1 MGKSKGKILK
11 KSRLVICVMLV
22 LFFCIYL
29 FFTKYV
35 NPVILS
41 TTQYKVQSLML
52 KAVNSAV
59 SEVMSDNV
67 IYDDLIK
74 TVTNEN
80 GDITMIQA
88 NSVMINRLSK
98 ELVRESQNN
107 IEKIGDMGVD
117 VPIGTFSGVPILVGR
132 GPDIKLRLLPIG
144 SISADF
150 TSSFSTAGINQTN
163 HRIYINVVA
172 SVGIVMPLESKVVS
186 STIQV
191 LVCESLIVGKI
202 PETYLMASDW
212 SQTLDLIPS

>member
-1 MGKSKGKILK
+1 MCIL
-11 KSRLVICVMLV
+11 LI
-22 LFFCIYL
+22 LFFCVYL
-29 FFTKYV
+29 FFVKYV

-59 SEVMSDNV
+59 SEVMSDNI
-67 IYDDLIK
+67 IYDDLVK
-74 TVTNEN
+74 TVLNAS

-98 ELVRESQNN
+98 QLVKEAQNN
-107 IEKIGDMGVD
+107 IEKIGDMGVN
-117 VPIGTFSGVPILVGR
+117 VPVGTFSGIPILVGR
-132 GPDIKLRLLPIG
+132 GPDIKLKLLPIG

-150 TSSFSTAGINQTN
+150 TSMFSTAGINQTN
-163 HRIYINVVA
+163 HKIYINVVA

-186 STIQV
+186 SSIQV

-202 PETYLMASDW
+202 PETYLMASEW

>member
-1 MGKSKGKILK
+1 MAKGKSKLK
-11 KSRLVICVMLV
+11 KSGLLAITLVV
-22 LFFCIYL
+22 LFFCLYI
-29 FFTKYV
+29 FFIRYV

-41 TTQYKVQSLML
+41 TTYYKVESLML

-59 SEVMSDNV
+59 SEVMSDNI

-74 TVTNEN
+74 TVINEN

-88 NSVMINRLSK
+88 NSIMINRLSK
-98 ELVRESQNN
+98 ELVKESQKN
-107 IEKIGDMGVD
+107 IERIGNVGVD

-132 GPDIKLRLLPIG
+132 GPSIKLRLLPIG

-150 TSSFSTAGINQTN
+150 TSSFTTAGINQTN
-163 HRIYINVVA
+163 HKIYINVVA
-172 SVGIVMPLESKVVS
+172 SVGIVMPMESKLVS
-186 STIQV
+186 SKIQV

>member
-1 MGKSKGKILK
+1 MGKIVDKFFK
-11 KSRLVICVMLV
+11 KSRLVFCIVLV
-22 LFFCIYL
+22 LFFCLYF

-59 SEVMSDNV
+59 SEVMSDNMM
-67 IYDDLIK
+67 YDDLIK
-74 TVTNEN
+74 TITNEEGN
-80 GDITMIQA
+80 ITMIQA

-98 ELVRESQNN
+98 ELVRQSQNN
-107 IEKIGDMGVD
+107 IEKIKDAGVD

-132 GPDIKLRLLPIG
+132 GPNIRLKLLPIG

-150 TSSFSTAGINQTN
+150 TSVFTTAGINQTN

-202 PETYLMASDW
+202 PETYLKATDW

>member
-1 MGKSKGKILK
+1 MAKGKSKLK
-11 KSRLVICVMLV
+11 KSGLLAITLVV
-22 LFFCIYL
+22 LFFCLYI
-29 FFTKYV
+29 FFIRYV

-41 TTQYKVQSLML
+41 TTYYKVESLML

-59 SEVMSDNV
+59 SEVMSDNI

-74 TVTNEN
+74 TVINEN

-88 NSVMINRLSK
+88 NSIMINRLSK
-98 ELVRESQNN
+98 ELVKESQKN
-107 IEKIGDMGVD
+107 IERIGNVGVD

-132 GPDIKLRLLPIG
+132 GPSIKLRLLPIG

-150 TSSFSTAGINQTN
+150 TSSFTSAGINQTN
-163 HRIYINVVA
+163 HKIYINVVA
-172 SVGIVMPLESKVVS
+172 SVGIVMPMESKLVS
-186 STIQV
+186 SKIQV